1 MIDTEQIDAIIVT
14 ASWKS
19 IDEIILPI
27 LKYNI
32 PCMIE
37 KPIALTSNKIH
48 KIIDLIK
55 LQDTHIQIGYNRR
68 FYHYTKDIINYIN
81 DNPIRSV
88 IAEIPESINLTD
100 IELGQNLW
108 IQNSTHVLD
117 MMKLFFGKYYI
128 INKSLKKFLNNE
140 YYDTFSLLLSTENG
154 FPINIIS
161 NWNAP
166 SNFSLS
172 IFFNDTV
179 IKISPLE
186 YACLYKGFDIIEP
199 TVNSPVRKFN
209 PIIEKEFYC
218 SKEFDIFKPG
228 FLNQHRY
235 FFDLMGDKEKA
246 DYNPTT
252 LNDILFYSHFIESL
266 YE

>member
-1 MIDTEQIDAIIVT
+1 
-14 ASWKS
+14 
-19 IDEIILPI
+19 
-27 LKYNI
+27 
-32 PCMIE
+32 
-37 KPIALTSNKIH
+37 
-48 KIIDLIK
+48 
-55 LQDTHIQIGYNRR
+55 
-68 FYHYTKDIINYIN
+68 
-81 DNPIRSV
+81 
-88 IAEIPESINLTD
+88 
-100 IELGQNLW
+100 
-108 IQNSTHVLD
+108 
-117 MMKLFFGKYYI
+117 
-128 INKSLKKFLNNE
+128 
-140 YYDTFSLLLSTENG
+140 
-154 FPINIIS
+154 
-161 NWNAP
+161 
-166 SNFSLS
+166 
-172 IFFNDTV
+172 V